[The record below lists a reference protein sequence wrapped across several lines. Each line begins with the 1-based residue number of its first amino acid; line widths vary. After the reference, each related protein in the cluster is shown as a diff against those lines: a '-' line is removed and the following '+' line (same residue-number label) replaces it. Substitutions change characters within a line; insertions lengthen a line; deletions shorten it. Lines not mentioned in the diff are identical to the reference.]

1 MFYLEIFHSSSL
13 SKVTG
18 PLLIAFLSAFIY
30 FRVSIPRTKKK
41 KKMGPKIISFP
52 FSIEIIFLDDK
63 YPTWLF
69 FFFFFFTKIQLS
81 LTSQAVILLMID
93 IPKQC
98 HFFFF
103 LNQRKQGN

>member
-69 FFFFFFTKIQLS
+69 FFFFFFVECEFQPMASAHDNSFLLSDQDTKSVL
-81 LTSQAVILLMID
+81 V
-93 IPKQC
+93 
-98 HFFFF
+98 
-103 LNQRKQGN
+103 